1 MKQDTVLV
9 TMAGAFS
16 HADLTIPKRTEQGDL
31 VTVSL
36 NREQAALVINS
47 QRGDVAAIG
56 VQANYQLEAGD
67 DNNSSLHKVVPAANH
82 KGDSKPK

>member
-16 HADLTIPKRTEQGDL
+16 HAGLIIPKRTAKGDL

-47 QRGDVAAIG
+47 QRGELAAIG
-56 VQANYQLEAGD
+56 VKANYELEAAD
-67 DNNSSLHKVVPAANH
+67 DNSSVHKVVPAAND
-82 KGDSKPK
+82 KSDPKPK